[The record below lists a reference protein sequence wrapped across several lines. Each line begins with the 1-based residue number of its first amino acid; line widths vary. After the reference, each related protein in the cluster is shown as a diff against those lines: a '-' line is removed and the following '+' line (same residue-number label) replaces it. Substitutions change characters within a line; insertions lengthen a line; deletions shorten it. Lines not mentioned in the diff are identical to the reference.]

1 MQTIPALVRERIV
14 NYCGAQMYNLGQEY
28 LQEQPFYVYYREWM
42 TLRGICEG
50 STNPSYSVRIIFNEK
65 GIANSCCTC
74 YTNRAVPCKHIAA
87 LLALWHEQ
95 AGAFPERAQWART
108 LQATRKEDLVLLVEK
123 IVDLYPD
130 SFLGCDPCLVR
141 S

>member
-1 MQTIPALVRERIV
+1 MHMIPDIAQERMIDYV
-14 NYCGAQMYNLGQEY
+14 GPAMFKQGQDY
-28 LQEQPFYVYYREWM
+28 LQSEPFYVYYREWM

-50 STNPSYSVRIIFNEK
+50 TTNPSYSVRIIFNQK

-74 YTNRAVPCKHIAA
+74 YTNRVVPCKHIAG
-87 LLALWHEQ
+87 LLALWYENQ
-95 AGAFPERAQWART
+95 ADFPDRAQWARVLKLT
-108 LQATRKEDLVLLVEK
+108 DKDDLVALLEK

-130 SFLGCDPCLVR
+130 SFLGCDPCLIR

>member
-1 MQTIPALVRERIV
+1 MNTIPDIAKERVID
-14 NYCGAQMYNLGQEY
+14 YCGAQMYLVGKNY
-28 LQEQPFYVYYREWM
+28 LEERPFYVFYREWM

-50 STNPSYSVRIIFNEK
+50 GTSPSYSVRIIFDQR

-74 YTNRAVPCKHIAA
+74 YTNRVVPCKHIAA
-87 LLALWHEQ
+87 LLALWNEQ
-95 AGAFPERAQWART
+95 PAQIPDRIEWAQL
-108 LQATRKEDLVLLVEK
+108 LQTTKKEELVALIEK

-130 SFLGCDPCLVR
+130 SFLGCDPCLIR

>member
-1 MQTIPALVRERIV
+1 MNNLPEIAKERIID
-14 NYCGAQMYNLGQEY
+14 YCGALMYRVGEDY
-28 LQEQPFYVYYREWM
+28 LKEKPFYVYYREWM

-50 STNPSYSVRIIFNEK
+50 TTSPSYSVRVIFNQK

-74 YTNRAVPCKHIAA
+74 YTNRVVPCKHIAA
-87 LLALWHEQ
+87 LLVLWNEQ
-95 AGAFPERAQWART
+95 PAHFPDRAQWKEVLQRT
-108 LQATRKEDLVLLVEK
+108 EKKELVALLEK

-130 SFLGCDPCLVR
+130 TFLGCDPCLTR